1 MYRPDHN
8 RIGQALVLLPV
19 DVEVV
24 PDRNIDQDDVEEEG
38 FTKRL
43 RYLDTIYQSVQ
54 HGRFD
59 EFITAS

>member
-1 MYRPDHN
+1 MYDL
-8 RIGQALVLLPV
+8 ITTVLGKRACATTW

-43 RYLDTIYQSVQ
+43 RYGYTIYQSVQ

>member
-8 RIGQALVLLPV
+8 RIGQALVLLPW

-43 RYLDTIYQSVQ
+43 RYWIHNLPKRSAWAI
-54 HGRFD
+54 
-59 EFITAS
+59 

>member
-43 RYLDTIYQSVQ
+43 RYMDTQTKRSAWAI
-54 HGRFD
+54 
-59 EFITAS
+59 